1 VISVQ
6 TADAVPR
13 QAEMSIQTDEVVV
26 DDEQQAAIKKLKLI
40 RMKLRSKP
48 SDDDVV
54 EKNEYDELSSES
66 ETEEL
71 KEWRR
76 KKREAEAEADQ
87 NSITSFVF
95 DSVDQGVIPAEMSV
109 PPDEVVL
116 DDDQQAAIK
125 KLKLTRMTLRG
136 KPSEDVVKEDEYD
149 ESSSECDTEELKE
162 W

>member
-76 KKREAEAEADQ
+76 KKREPKRRQ
-87 NSITSFVF
+87 IRTPSPLLCSI
-95 DSVDQGVIPAEMSV
+95 
-109 PPDEVVL
+109 
-116 DDDQQAAIK
+116 
-125 KLKLTRMTLRG
+125 R
-136 KPSEDVVKEDEYD
+136 
-149 ESSSECDTEELKE
+149 
-162 W
+162 